1 MAAKPFLKWAGGKG
15 QLLSQMEPYFPS
27 GLGNGSIKKYF
38 EPFVGGGAAFF
49 HIRNKY
55 GSKDCYLIDVN
66 DELVLAYLTIQKN
79 VFSMVENLFA
89 LQEKYL
95 NLSDEKR
102 KEYYYSVRKDFNDSK
117 KDIDY
122 DKYSIEW
129 INRTSQLIFLNRTCF
144 NGLFRVNS
152 KGEFNVPAGKYKRPK
167 ICNRENLFAVS
178 ECLQDVTIMKGDFE
192 SLNDLVD
199 AESFVYFDPP
209 YRPISQTASFTSYS
223 SNNFSDEEQLRLAKF
238 FKELDSR
245 GVSVMLSNSDPKN
258 IDPTDDFFE
267 SAYDG
272 FNLFRAEANRMISCK
287 GDKRGKINELIITNY
302 EVGS

>member
-1 MAAKPFLKWAGGKG
+1 
-15 QLLSQMEPYFPS
+15 
-27 GLGNGSIKKYF
+27 
-38 EPFVGGGAAFF
+38 
-49 HIRNKY
+49 
-55 GSKDCYLIDVN
+55 
-66 DELVLAYLTIQKN
+66 
-79 VFSMVENLFA
+79 
-89 LQEKYL
+89 
-95 NLSDEKR
+95 
-102 KEYYYSVRKDFNDSK
+102 
-117 KDIDY
+117 
-122 DKYSIEW
+122 
-129 INRTSQLIFLNRTCF
+129 
-144 NGLFRVNS
+144 
-152 KGEFNVPAGKYKRPK
+152 
-167 ICNRENLFAVS
+167 
-178 ECLQDVTIMKGDFE
+178 MKGDFE